1 MQIYGD
7 TSCVVQISTFASELL
22 ARIEEPPGLASLR
35 ALLIACGQLEQLVVE
50 AGAMPNEL
58 CVSACRATDHAAAA
72 FYTAWAR
79 ENSHAPVVDWQLARE
94 TQLLR
99 SHLGRLARAGTST
112 GILKIPEGFAFYAL
126 YPEQY
131 CAAAAAYSKR
141 CPRGP
146 GVTHVI
152 GVRSIGTSLSAAVA
166 VVLKAANVPHCRYTV
181 RPNGPPF
188 ERQIELPKHLS
199 SHDSVLVVDEGPGLS
214 GSTFYAAAR
223 ALRARGVAASKQVY
237 FCAHSEP
244 PGKMASPEISEF
256 WRQAERYVASRHDSA
271 LSSAGTLCETIRAKL
286 QSEFESEVLLLDDVS
301 HGRWRIAAFGEPV
314 SWPAVNAIFER
325 PKLLAQLADGR
336 RVLLKYYGQVLRSDP
351 VTREIDW
358 ADAAAARGI
367 AKSGANALRIHG
379 YVARLWIDGDLLTAA
394 DKSPA
399 VLEQLATLLFDR
411 PRQHRCEKGSAAEAF
426 YGASGSLAP
435 REWIRLPGGRIC
447 KLPETLAGYD
457 HTAIDTE
464 PLGWDL
470 AQAVVEWQLTAA
482 EAEQL
487 LRLFRASSGIQIRPE
502 DVAPH
507 IRRYAA
513 FQGGKALFCAE
524 QADAAEARRLQA
536 EATRY
541 AAYEHGTA

>member
-1 MQIYGD
+1 
-7 TSCVVQISTFASELL
+7 
-22 ARIEEPPGLASLR
+22 
-35 ALLIACGQLEQLVVE
+35 
-50 AGAMPNEL
+50 
-58 CVSACRATDHAAAA
+58 
-72 FYTAWAR
+72 
-79 ENSHAPVVDWQLARE
+79 
-94 TQLLR
+94 
-99 SHLGRLARAGTST
+99 
-112 GILKIPEGFAFYAL
+112 
-126 YPEQY
+126 
-131 CAAAAAYSKR
+131 
-141 CPRGP
+141 
-146 GVTHVI
+146 
-152 GVRSIGTSLSAAVA
+152 
-166 VVLKAANVPHCRYTV
+166 
-181 RPNGPPF
+181 
-188 ERQIELPKHLS
+188 
-199 SHDSVLVVDEGPGLS
+199 
-214 GSTFYAAAR
+214 
-223 ALRARGVAASKQVY
+223 
-237 FCAHSEP
+237 
-244 PGKMASPEISEF
+244 MASPEISEF

-271 LSSAGTLCETIRAKL
+271 LSSAGTLCETIRVKL

-301 HGRWRIAAFGEPV
+301 HGRWRIPAFGEPV

-351 VTREIDW
+351 VTGEIDW
-358 ADAAAARGI
+358 ADAAAARRI

-379 YVARLWIDGDLLTAA
+379 YVARLWIDGELLTAA

-487 LRLFRASSGIQIRPE
+487 LRLFRASSGIQIWPE

-541 AAYEHGTA
+541 AAYEQGTA